1 MSKRYSIGT
10 QRLMRA
16 VRETA
21 KTNPAAICWW
31 CGERPHNNRWAADHV
46 FPLLGEFGPVVAVC
60 AFCNRTKRR
69 RLASVDQCRRLY
81 HSDDV
86 VRSCGKVKLQNIA
99 KEETSRL
106 FKSTAW
112 ITTLMAADNTYKP
125 QKIRRSR
132 GGVAV
137 AETNKLLEMLKEHY
151 YAPVQK
157 ED

>member
-1 MSKRYSIGT
+1 M
-10 QRLMRA
+10 
-16 VRETA
+16 
-21 KTNPAAICWW
+21 
-31 CGERPHNNRWAADHV
+31 
-46 FPLLGEFGPVVAVC
+46 
-60 AFCNRTKRR
+60 
-69 RLASVDQCRRLY
+69 DQCRRLY